1 MTDDSEIATHTEPV
15 GRGRANFIVRLDLA
29 QHGMPGYYEQV
40 WTRTEDERLFEL
52 CCLPYFT
59 YGQSLGDI
67 LEVTLGTGQHAAQAK
82 SGHRTIRLNFTDRQ
96 HARALHDLLAVQL
109 GCLVEFFSLRYGAI
123 DLDNG
128 ADADSAVALLT
139 RLHDAGDLGW
149 EWADPALEGS
159 IQGRPRPS
167 PRGRPPVAGTLE
179 ERSSTY
185 CGNPHFRNPICVRT
199 CAPGA
204 ARHPGIGE
212 TRGPAATSRT
222 DPAGVR
228 ALTGDCPRHRRQ
240 ASYGS

>member
-1 MTDDSEIATHTEPV
+1 MACPAITS
-15 GRGRANFIVRLDLA
+15 
-29 QHGMPGYYEQV
+29 
-40 WTRTEDERLFEL
+40 
-52 CCLPYFT
+52 
-59 YGQSLGDI
+59 
-67 LEVTLGTGQHAAQAK
+67 K
-82 SGHRTIRLNFTDRQ
+82 SGPGPRTSACSSFAASRTSLTVSPSATSWRSHSVPGSTPLRPRAANRTIRLNFTDRQ